1 MSHTATRNILVT
13 SALPYAN
20 GDIHLGH
27 LLEYIQTDI
36 WVRFQKSRGQQCYYV
51 CADDAH
57 GTAIMLRAEQ
67 EGITSETLIERVS
80 HAHQADFA
88 RFGVNFD
95 NYHSTHSTENRYFS
109 ELIYTRLRDKGHI
122 ATRDIEQMFDPQKGL
137 FLADRFIKG
146 TCPKCHAEDQYGD
159 NCEKCGATYTP
170 AELIDPVSAI
180 SGATPEVRSSTH
192 YFFKLPDFAE
202 FLQKWINDGHVQ
214 PQIRNK
220 LMEWFESGFNE
231 WDISRDAPYFGF
243 EIPDAPG
250 KYFYVWLDAPIGYLA
265 SFKNLCEREGIDFDS
280 FWQPGSDAEVYHFI
294 GKDIVY
300 FHALFWPAMLHG
312 ADFRT
317 PTAVNCHGFV
327 TVDGAK
333 MSKSRG
339 TFIKA
344 ATYADYLNPEYLRYY
359 FAAKLT
365 SKVDDLDLN
374 LDDFTARVNSD
385 LVGKVINIASRCAG
399 FVKKFGG
406 STLSSNCADPQM
418 LARFIAAGDDIA
430 ADYEVREFSR
440 AMRHIMEL
448 ADEANTYIAEAEPW
462 VLAKQDGREQEVLDI
477 CSMGINLFRQLMV
490 YLAPVVPAMA
500 KEAQA
505 FLNLDTLDWHSRHD
519 VLSNHAINKFKPLMT
534 RVERDKI
541 DAMIEAS
548 KEDLVEEQKLKDA
561 PKGPLTDNPIAD
573 EISFDDFMRVDLRIA
588 RIAKAQYVEGADKL
602 LQLTLDIGGETRNVF
617 SGIRTS
623 YAPEALEGRLTI
635 MVANL
640 APRKMRFG
648 VSEGMVLASANDEGI
663 YLLSPDAG
671 AEPGQRVT

>member
-1 MSHTATRNILVT
+1 MSNTAPRDILVT

-36 WVRFQKSRGQQCYYV
+36 WVRFQKSRGQRCFYV

-67 EGITSETLIERVS
+67 EGITSEALIERVS
-80 HAHQADFA
+80 NNHQADFA
-88 RFGVNFD
+88 RFGVGFD
-95 NYHSTHSTENRYFS
+95 NYHSTHSAENRHFS
-109 ELIYTRLRDKGHI
+109 EQIYTRLRDKGHI
-122 ATRDIEQMFDPQKGL
+122 ATRDIEQMFDPVKGL

-146 TCPKCHAEDQYGD
+146 TCPKCHSDDQYGD

-180 SGATPEVRSSTH
+180 SGAKPEVRSSTH
-192 YFFKLPDFAE
+192 YFFKLPEFSE
-202 FLQKWINDGHVQ
+202 FLQNWINDGHVQ

-280 FWQPGSDAEVYHFI
+280 FWEKDSTAEVYHFI

-312 ADFRT
+312 ADLRT
-317 PTAVNCHGFV
+317 PTAVNCHGFL

-359 FAAKLT
+359 FAAKL
-365 SKVDDLDLN
+365 SAGVDDLDLN

-385 LVGKVINIASRCAG
+385 LVGKVVNIASRCAG
-399 FVKKFGG
+399 FVKKLGG
-406 STLSSNCADPQM
+406 GTLSAHCAEPQ
-418 LARFIAAGDDIA
+418 LVERFVDAGDEIA
-430 ADYEVREFSR
+430 RDYEAREFGR
-440 AMRHIMEL
+440 AMRKIMEL
-448 ADEANTYIAEAEPW
+448 ADEANTYIADKAPW
-462 VLAKQDGREQEVLDI
+462 ALAKQDGREQEVLDI
-477 CSMGINLFRQLMV
+477 CSVGINLFRQLMV
-490 YLAPVVPAMA
+490 YLAPVVPTMA
-500 KEAQA
+500 AEAQR
-505 FLNLDTLDWHSRHD
+505 FLVLDSLDWESRK
-519 VLSNHAINKFKPLMT
+519 VILTGHAIEKFKPLMT
-534 RVERDKI
+534 RIERDKI

-548 KEDLVEEQKLKDA
+548 KEDLVEEQKLKESA
-561 PKGPLTDNPIAD
+561 KGPLADDPIAA
-573 EISFDDFMRVDLRIA
+573 EISFDDFTKVDLRIA
-588 RIAKAQYVEGADKL
+588 RIAKAEYVKGADKL
-602 LQLTLDIGGETRNVF
+602 LQLTLDLGGETRNVF
-617 SGIRTS
+617 SGIRS
-623 YAPEALEGRLTI
+623 AYSPEALEGRLTV

-648 VSEGMVLASANDEGI
+648 MSEGMVLAAGDDEGI
-663 YLLSPDAG
+663 YLMSPDSG
-671 AEPGQRVT
+671 AKPGQRVT